1 MGQSVKENNEK
12 RRRRKKRK
20 GDRKKKANLTMKAMH
35 CLQDCEK
42 IASEGIL
49 TLTVVDRES
58 SAFIFL
64 DGSVRCDQGVSSNVK

>member
-12 RRRRKKRK
+12 RRRRKKWK
-20 GDRKKKANLTMKAMH
+20 GDRKKANLTMKAMH

-49 TLTVVDRES
+49 TLTVVIGWVRH
-58 SAFIFL
+58 FIFL
-64 DGSVRCDQGVSSNVK
+64 DGSVRCDQGVGSNVK